1 MAQTSDIER
10 ADTHGSAGGP
20 RGSVERPHGP
30 AGSTAGADTALAPA
44 INTIVGE
51 VDLAVTGMTCA
62 SCVARVEKKL
72 NKLPGVD
79 AVVNLATEQA
89 HLELGPQAAELSDAE
104 LVTTVENAGYGAS
117 VLRRTM
123 LQDDG
128 SRIAVSTGIDPE
140 EVEAA
145 AQRAANARVADLW
158 RRFVVAL
165 ILSIPIVAVS
175 MVPALQFRGWQWAT
189 GALSLIVAF
198 WCGWPFHRAAFRAAR
213 HGSTT
218 MDTLV
223 SLGVLASM
231 GWSLWALLWGGAG
244 ALGYTMRMTGIHGL
258 AHSAMPHLYFESA
271 AMIVTFLL
279 IGRWLEA
286 RSRRSAGDALR
297 SLLSL
302 GADEATR
309 VRRADGTA
317 VNEVIPAS
325 ELQPGDEFLV
335 RPGEKIATDGVVI
348 DGTSAVDASLL
359 TGESVPVDVTSG
371 NEVTGATMNTFGS
384 LTVRASRVG
393 ENTTLAQ
400 MGRLLTEAQIGKA
413 PVQRLADRIS
423 AVFVPAVIGI
433 AFADL
438 TVRLLFGN
446 TFEMALTSAITVLV
460 VACPCALGLATPTAL
475 LVGSGRASRLGAL
488 IKGPEILETAHS
500 VDTILLDKTGTLTT
514 GVMRVDDVVAVG
526 EVADIHEEASI
537 HEEAGVSAPEG
548 SAPQDAQSIIL
559 ALAASLESKS
569 EHPIAAAIT
578 RSASEKKLE
587 LLPVHDFHA
596 HAGHGVSGIVNG
608 ELLRVGTARW
618 LAEQGVDTAA
628 AATAAQRLA
637 ASGATAVV
645 VARDQRVIGV
655 LAVRDTL
662 RPEAPETIARLK
674 EQHLQPMLVT
684 GDNEATA
691 QTIAARAGIQQVQ
704 AGVLPNGKLTV
715 VSALQAQGHRVAMV
729 GDGVNDAAALAG
741 ADLSIAMGSGT
752 DVAKAASDITIVNS
766 DIRTIPAALRVS
778 SRTLRIIKENLC
790 WAFGYNVIAIPLA
803 VLGIIVPGIAAA
815 AMASSSVIVVLN
827 SLRLRRA

>member
-1 MAQTSDIER
+1 
-10 ADTHGSAGGP
+10 
-20 RGSVERPHGP
+20 
-30 AGSTAGADTALAPA
+30 
-44 INTIVGE
+44 
-51 VDLAVTGMTCA
+51 MTCA

-72 NKLPGVD
+72 SKLPGVD

-89 HLELGPQAAELSDAE
+89 HIELGPQAAELSDAE

-117 VLRRTM
+117 VLRRTTV
-123 LQDDG
+123 QEDG
-128 SRIAVSTGIDPE
+128 SRVAVSTGIDPE

-175 MVPALQFRGWQWAT
+175 MVPALQFRGWQWAA

-371 NEVTGATMNTFGS
+371 NEVTGATMNTFGA

-393 ENTTLAQ
+393 EDTTLAQ

-438 TVRLLFGN
+438 AVRLLLGN

-514 GVMRVDDVVAVG
+514 GIMRVDDVVAVG
-526 EVADIHEEASI
+526 ETATVGESDVTAGLRASDDAT
-537 HEEAGVSAPEG
+537 AGAQTAHTSAATTAGTAGRPLTQDTG
-548 SAPQDAQSIIL
+548 RAPRDSQSMIL
-559 ALAASLESKS
+559 TLAASLESKS

-578 RSASEKKLE
+578 RTAAEEELA
-587 LLPVHDFHA
+587 LLPV
-596 HAGHGVSGIVNG
+596 
-608 ELLRVGTARW
+608 
-618 LAEQGVDTAA
+618 
-628 AATAAQRLA
+628 
-637 ASGATAVV
+637 
-645 VARDQRVIGV
+645 
-655 LAVRDTL
+655 
-662 RPEAPETIARLK
+662 
-674 EQHLQPMLVT
+674 
-684 GDNEATA
+684 
-691 QTIAARAGIQQVQ
+691 
-704 AGVLPNGKLTV
+704 
-715 VSALQAQGHRVAMV
+715 
-729 GDGVNDAAALAG
+729 
-741 ADLSIAMGSGT
+741 
-752 DVAKAASDITIVNS
+752 
-766 DIRTIPAALRVS
+766 
-778 SRTLRIIKENLC
+778 
-790 WAFGYNVIAIPLA
+790 
-803 VLGIIVPGIAAA
+803 
-815 AMASSSVIVVLN
+815 
-827 SLRLRRA
+827 